1 MQAEITHKQ
10 ESMLWGGT
18 PVLHN
23 VLVCTV
29 LMHDTDI
36 YIYKCTN
43 ILGYILIPQSGHILA
58 INLPLEMSHISLPQ
72 VTQVF

>member
-1 MQAEITHKQ
+1 MQAEIIPKQ
-10 ESMLWGGT
+10 ESILRGGT

-43 ILGYILIPQSGHILA
+43 ILGYILIPQSGHIPA
-58 INLPLEMSHISLPQ
+58 INLPLDKSHISLPK
-72 VTQVF
+72 VTHVF